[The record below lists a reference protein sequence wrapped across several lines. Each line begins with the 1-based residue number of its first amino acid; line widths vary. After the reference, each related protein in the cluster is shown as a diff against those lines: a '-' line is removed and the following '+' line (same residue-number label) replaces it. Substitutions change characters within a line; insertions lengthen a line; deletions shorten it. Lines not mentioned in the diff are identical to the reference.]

1 MSPRSS
7 SPSSSSSGDIL
18 NGLPGTVWSLKE
30 TNASRGEE
38 GEEGEEEVGRKETRY
53 RPALPLRGSTR
64 EGMDLLPSTTT

>member
-1 MSPRSS
+1 MSPRFS
-7 SPSSSSSGDIL
+7 SPNPSSSGDIL

-30 TNASRGEE
+30 TNASR